1 MLLNPKNYQPRCQ
14 DDASERIMR
23 KTIEFFER
31 KGRRRIKED
40 DHERV
45 WYADFLDF
53 VGREQVFARLLTPP
67 AYADGADGH
76 RWDSHRICEL
86 NEILGFYGL
95 AYWYTWQV
103 SMLGLGPIWISTN
116 EAVKTETAQLLKQGN
131 IFAFG
136 LSEKEHG
143 ADIYSSEM
151 TLVPQPDGNYL
162 ARGSKYYI
170 GNGNAAGLV
179 STFGRIDGTDDYVFF
194 VVDPKHDKYE
204 CIKNVC
210 NSQNYVAEYALHD
223 YPITD
228 AQILSR
234 GREAWDASLN
244 TINFCKFNL
253 GWASI
258 GICTHAF
265 YEAIDHASQRRLFD
279 SVVTDFPH
287 IRQLF
292 VDAYVRLVSMKL
304 FALRATD
311 YMRAASEEDRRYLL
325 YNPMVKMKVT
335 TQGEEVINHLWDVI
349 AAKGFEK
356 DMYFEMAA
364 RDIRALPKL
373 EGTVHVNMALIIKFM
388 GNYFFKPG
396 EFPVV
401 GQRDEPVNDD
411 FLFNQGPTK
420 GLGKIQF
427 HDYRETYAGVS
438 LPNVKV
444 FRKQI
449 RILKILLA
457 VARPSKDQ
465 GKDIDFLLN
474 LGELFTLVVYGQ
486 LIIENARVHAI
497 GDELLDQIFDVM
509 VRDFSRYALQ
519 LYGKSVTT
527 KRQQLLLRRM
537 IKRPVV
543 DNARFDRV
551 WNEHVSVLHGTYEMN
566 EEPEAEARDSVAD
579 VA

>member
-1 MLLNPKNYQPRCQ
+1 
-14 DDASERIMR
+14 MR
-23 KTIEFFER
+23 KTIEFFEN
-31 KGRRRIKED
+31 KGLRRIKED

-53 VGREQVFARLLTPP
+53 VGREQIFAKLMTPSS
-67 AYADGADGH
+67 YADGAKDM
-76 RWDSHRICEL
+76 RWDTWRICEF

-95 AYWYTWQV
+95 GYWYTWQV
-103 SMLGLGPIWISTN
+103 SMLGLGPIWISDN
-116 EAVKTETAQLLKQGN
+116 EVIKQQTAGLLRDGH

-151 TLVPQPDGNYL
+151 TLYPQEDGTYR
-162 ARGSKYYI
+162 ARGRKYYI
-170 GNGNAAGLV
+170 GNANKAGLV
-179 STFGRIDGTDDYVFF
+179 STFGKIDGTDDYVFF
-194 VVDPKHDKYE
+194 VVSPQHDNYE
-204 CIKNVC
+204 CVKNVC

-228 AQILSR
+228 TEILSR
-234 GREAWDASLN
+234 GRDAWDASLN
-244 TINFCKFNL
+244 TINICKYNL

-265 YEAIDHASQRRLFD
+265 YEAIDHASKRRLFD
-279 SVVTDFPH
+279 SYVTDFPH

-292 VDAYVRLVSMKL
+292 VDAYVRLMSMKL
-304 FALRATD
+304 FALRAAD
-311 YMRAASEEDRRYLL
+311 YMRAASNEDRRYLL

-335 TQGEEVINHLWDVI
+335 TQGEMVIDHLWDVI

-356 DMYFEMAA
+356 DMFFEMAA

-396 EFPVV
+396 EFPDIA
-401 GQRDEPVNDD
+401 QRDEPADD
-411 FLFNQGPTK
+411 EFLFDQGPTK
-420 GLGKIQF
+420 GLGNIRF
-427 HDYRETYAGVS
+427 HDYRTTYAGVD

-444 FRKQI
+444 FKKQI
-449 RILKILLA
+449 RYLKSLLA
-457 VARPSKDQ
+457 VARPSRDQ
-465 GKDIDFLLN
+465 AKDIDFLLN

-486 LIIENARVHAI
+486 LIIENAKI
-497 GDELLDQIFDVM
+497 YSLGDEVLDQIFDVM

-519 LYGKSVTT
+519 LYGKPITS

-537 IKRPVV
+537 IRRPVV
-543 DNARFDRV
+543 DTARFDKV
-551 WNEHVSVLHGTYEMN
+551 WTEHVSTLHGAYTMN
-566 EEPEAEARDSVAD
+566 EEPVSKPKSSVAD